1 MKYGRLF
8 TLFTEEFGYWPTKTR
23 CSKLPY
29 NEAKKMCSTLYNSAK
44 KKIET
49 ENTFVAYR
57 VYDMLH
63 DFTRTKNGEI
73 QKLLYNSL
81 KVYYR

>member
-8 TLFTEEFGYWPTKTR
+8 TLFTEEFGYWPTQTR
-23 CSKLPY
+23 CSRLPY
-29 NEAKKMCSTLYNSAK
+29 KEAKEMCSTLYNSAK
-44 KKIET
+44 KKIEN
-49 ENTFVAYR
+49 ENTFVANR
-57 VYDMLH
+57 VYNMLR

-73 QKLLYNSL
+73 QKLLYNAL